1 MIKLRLCTR
10 EQETFENAFR
20 AQIADYQK
28 VRPDVEIE
36 VVTRTISAHVHEM
49 VTMGGCAK
57 DDFDLFLCCT
67 DWLPEVIARGQLVDL
82 NPYIE
87 SNPPHGWPDA
97 WHPAMR
103 GLQTVDG
110 RVYGLAWHDGPEVF
124 HYRSDLFE
132 DATEKEN
139 FLHHYGRE
147 LEVPKTW
154 EEFVEVAK
162 FFTRPE
168 EGLWGTVVAAYTD
181 GHNDVYDF
189 VIQLWS
195 RGGQLLDSEGKPA
208 FDSEIGVEAL
218 QFCSDLINKHKVAS
232 PECLTLGSVEAGDY
246 YAQGNAAMMVN
257 CCGFAAVCEMP
268 EYSNIVGKNRC
279 TSLPAGAAGSVSLN
293 IYWVLTI
300 PIGSKQADEAYKFMQ
315 HISAPHTDKMVSMAG
330 ANGVRLSTWNDPEV
344 QAKYPYYEIIEQ
356 VHANTLTM
364 PAIPAY
370 PQINDSISLAVHR
383 VVHEGEDVSSWLS
396 MAADASNVALETFK

>member
-20 AQIADYQK
+20 AQIADYQR

-36 VVTRTISAHVHEM
+36 VVTRPIHDHFEVM
-49 VTMGGCAK
+49 VTGGGCTSGEV
-57 DDFDLFLCCT
+57 DLFLCCT
-67 DWLPEVIARGQLVDL
+67 DWLPEVIAQRELVDL
-82 NPYIE
+82 NPFI
-87 SNPPHGWPDA
+87 SAHPPHGWPDA

-103 GLQTVDG
+103 GLQTVNG
-110 RVYGLAWHDGPEVF
+110 SVYGLAWHDGPEVF

-132 DATEKEN
+132 DPIEREN

-147 LEVPKTW
+147 LSVPRTW

-168 EGLWGTVVAAYTD
+168 QGLWGTVVAAYTD

-189 VIQLWS
+189 LIQLWS
-195 RGGQLLDSEGKPA
+195 RGGELLDADGKPA
-208 FDSEIGVEAL
+208 FDSTVGVEAL
-218 QFCSDLINKHKVAS
+218 QFCSDLINKYKVAS
-232 PECLTLGSVEAGDY
+232 PECLELGSVEAGNY
-246 YAQGNAAMMVN
+246 YAQGKAAMMVN
-257 CCGFAAVCEMP
+257 WCGFAAVCEMP

-279 TSLPAGAAGSVSLN
+279 TTLPAGAGGSVSLN

-300 PIGSKQADEAYKFMQ
+300 PVGSTQADEAYRFMQ

-344 QAKYPYYEIIEQ
+344 RAKYPYYEIIEQ
-356 VHANTLTM
+356 VHQSTITL

-370 PQINDSISLAVHR
+370 PTINEDISKVVHR
-383 VVHEGEDVSSWLS
+383 VVHGQEDAATLLS
-396 MAADASNVALETFK
+396 EAAARARVHLGL